1 MRNIK
6 KILTSVMLACIV
18 LFSLLQ
24 LSSCYTIKSG
34 KMRSVE
40 GTYELSSY
48 STDKNE
54 IEENGIKLFIVII
67 SDGTGYY
74 AYEDKDTPLYVS
86 ELRCRFTADA
96 EKSGYYSYVDLN
108 FTGGNDDWHTFGIN
122 SRLRNKNLNSYKPKY
137 QGNIFDGT
145 YGVKYYIDVD
155 FTRVSSKT
163 NLSYVEK
170 IFGKQEV
177 KPYKFKQFE
186 GVYFYSGA
194 SSDDTAFD
202 SAAYPS
208 PYVYYYMNVDLYSN
222 KGEVWYMLKS
232 DEIQKNEKLESVRLV
247 EENGEYVLY
256 LGDERATFEAN
267 APYYGDMKIPV
278 KLDFNGTELDG
289 YYKYHLSVGKTVD
302 QLPDDI
308 QLHIYEYERQKNSDS
323 QS

>member
-1 MRNIK
+1 MKNIK
-6 KILTSVMLACIV
+6 KILTSVMLACV
-18 LFSLLQ
+18 LLFSLLQ
-24 LSSCYTIKSG
+24 LCSCYMVKSG

-40 GTYELSSY
+40 GTYELTGY

-54 IEENGIKLFIVII
+54 IVQNGIRLFIVII

-74 AYEDKDTPLYVS
+74 AYEDNDTPLYVS
-86 ELRCRFTADA
+86 ELRCRFTSDT

-137 QGNIFDGT
+137 EGNIFEGT

-163 NLSYVEK
+163 DLSYVER

-177 KPYKFKQFE
+177 KPYKFKQFS

-194 SSDDTAFD
+194 TSENNSFD

-232 DEIQKNEKLESVRLV
+232 DEIQKNEKISNVKLST
-247 EENGEYVLY
+247 ENGEYVLY
-256 LGDERATFEAN
+256 FGDERGVFEQN
-267 APYYGDMKIPV
+267 APYYGDLKVSVKINA
-278 KLDFNGTELDG
+278 DGTEYDG
-289 YYKYHLSVGKTVD
+289 YYKYHLSAGKTVE

-308 QLHIYEYERQKNSDS
+308 QLHIYEYERQKNSEP